1 MILGK
6 LWRTIQAQLNKL
18 VDFFWAA
25 DPIAAM
31 QQEYDRAVAQLR
43 EGRVG
48 LAEYRA
54 FVERVGRQVAR
65 NEANVRRLEATV
77 KTYLKRGDRESA
89 GRFVLELQRARQE
102 LAENQGQLR
111 MHEQAYENNLLKIKH
126 ASGKLAEIRDKIAR
140 YDADLKMSAAEAEMA
155 RLAQDFHVNVTTD
168 FGQLESSIQEKI
180 DLNRAK
186 GARGRGP
193 LRRGCRGD
201 PPGRGDRGAACRGR
215 ASRVRAS
222 ARTIRRAG
230 RSWNRAARSARAGQD
245 QGHRGALK
253 SLGAIAESLQD
264 RPRSG
269 EDTQRRRRA
278 KSVLA

>member
-77 KTYLKRGDRESA
+77 KTYLKGGDRESA

-126 ASGKLAEIRDKIAR
+126 AGGKLAEIRDKIAR

-201 PPGRGDRGAACRGR
+201 PLGRGHRGSACRGR
-215 ASRVRAS
+215 APRVRAQIEPS
-222 ARTIRRAG
+222 SPQAVPGIEPPDRLGPARTRVTEG
-230 RSWNRAARSARAGQD
+230 
-245 QGHRGALK
+245 
-253 SLGAIAESLQD
+253 
-264 RPRSG
+264 P
-269 EDTQRRRRA
+269 
-278 KSVLA
+278 